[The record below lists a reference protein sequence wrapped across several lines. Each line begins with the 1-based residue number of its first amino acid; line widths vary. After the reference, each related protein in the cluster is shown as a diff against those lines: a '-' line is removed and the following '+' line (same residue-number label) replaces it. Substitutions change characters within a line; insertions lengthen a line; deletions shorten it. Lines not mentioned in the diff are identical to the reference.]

1 MHNLRGHFRQDINAL
16 RALSVIAV
24 VGFHLKIP
32 GFAGGFSGVD
42 IFLVITGYLMT
53 RKILSDLSEDRF
65 SLFHFWTMRM
75 RRIYPALAVVVV
87 ACVAV
92 GWFVT
97 MSDQYLKHLLQALS
111 ALAFVS
117 NFAFSDAN
125 GYFAMA
131 AQTKPLL
138 HTWSLSVEWQFYL
151 WMPLGAWLI
160 WSRSRN
166 GVRSVQTAFFTVSA
180 LSLAW
185 CLWQSHIDN
194 TASSFFSLTARAWEP
209 LAGGLIAISE
219 ARHGSD
225 RQSAWKR
232 LGAVAGWLL
241 LIGCVVYPFSE
252 ANWPSLATIFPVAGA
267 VMVVSARRP
276 VTERNILSASFV
288 QRLGDW
294 SYSIYLWHWPVWV
307 FAIGWLSLHG
317 YPVGIEHKAALVV
330 LSITLGAASYY
341 WIEQPVRLRKDV
353 WTPRILLRGST
364 ALFSACAALVGLAFL
379 NNGFPSR
386 LPKYLQPAEL
396 ARRMNTPR
404 DECFRNSR
412 SVKSAPE
419 TYCSFGRVAAGSTPA
434 MMLWGDSF
442 ANQYLEPISA
452 SALERGIHGVIATQS
467 GCRAFVDSS
476 LHALDSAACRA
487 FNRETLGYALSKNS
501 PEIVA
506 VGSNWG
512 DAREIVRLVD
522 RLLAA
527 DKTIILIMPLLDI
540 GFDVPQRWI
549 ENQVRAGHAI
559 EDWPIEVSASL
570 TMQKL
575 RAEIRQLVLQAHGDD
590 PRLIIADPQAV
601 VCGDAKC
608 WLVRNGQANF
618 RDTAHISNVTA
629 MQYKEMFDKALMS
642 IAPPV
647 AAAGTN

>member
-1 MHNLRGHFRQDINAL
+1 MHNLRDSFRQDINAL

-42 IFLVITGYLMT
+42 VFLVITGYLMT
-53 RKILSDLSEDRF
+53 RKILSDLSDDRF
-65 SLFHFWTMRM
+65 SLFHFWMMRM
-75 RRIYPALAVVVV
+75 RRIYPALAVVVI
-87 ACVAV
+87 ACVAT

-97 MSDQYLKHLLQALS
+97 MPDQYLKHLLQALS
-111 ALAFVS
+111 GLAFVS

-151 WMPLGAWLI
+151 WMPLGAWMI

-166 GVRSVQTAFFTVSA
+166 RVRSLQIAFLAVSA

-209 LAGGLIAISE
+209 LAGGLIALSE
-219 ARHGSD
+219 GQRESNP
-225 RQSAWKR
+225 QSLWERFSA
-232 LGAVAGWLL
+232 AGWLL
-241 LIGCVVYPFSE
+241 LIGCVAYPFSE
-252 ANWPSLATIFPVAGA
+252 TNWPSLATVFPVASA
-267 VMVVSARRP
+267 VIVVNARRP
-276 VTERNILSASFV
+276 VTERNILSAAFI
-288 QRLGDW
+288 QRIGDW

-307 FAIGWLSLHG
+307 FAIGWLSLHD
-317 YPVGIEHKAALVV
+317 YPVRIEHKVALAVF
-330 LSITLGAASYY
+330 SIALGAASYR
-341 WIEQPVRLRKDV
+341 WIEQPVRLHKNV

-364 ALFSACAALVGLAFL
+364 VLFSACAALVGLTFL

-386 LPKYLQPAEL
+386 LPEYLQPAEL

-412 SVKSAPE
+412 SVKSASE
-419 TYCSFGRVAAGSTPA
+419 TYCSFGRAAAGSTPA

-476 LHALDSAACRA
+476 SHTRDSSACRA
-487 FNRETLGYALSKNS
+487 FNRATLNYALGRNS
-501 PEIVA
+501 PEIILL
-506 VGSNWG
+506 GSNWG
-512 DAREIVRLVD
+512 DAREIARLVD
-522 RLLAA
+522 RLLEA

-540 GFDVPQRWI
+540 EFDVPQRWI

-559 EDWPIEVSASL
+559 KDWPIEVSASL

-590 PRLIIADPQAV
+590 PRLIIADPQTV

-618 RDTAHISNVTA
+618 RDSSHISNVTA
-629 MQYKEMFDKALMS
+629 MQYKGMFDKALMS
-642 IAPPV
+642 VAPPV
-647 AAAGTN
+647 AAAGTD